1 MIVETE
7 GRDVVLRLHVTRNVL
22 LGPQPVADVAED
34 TIASRLLPNARDQV
48 ATLNIEAAS
57 VTEDAVA
64 TMLPHSSKGLKPNQA
79 EVALILQIMNK
90 QLLHDQ
96 KKTKKLHT
104 QYLLKIKMHILIVH
118 INLISMMY

>member
-96 KKTKKLHT
+96 KKTKSFIHNTFQK
-104 QYLLKIKMHILIVH
+104 
-118 INLISMMY
+118 